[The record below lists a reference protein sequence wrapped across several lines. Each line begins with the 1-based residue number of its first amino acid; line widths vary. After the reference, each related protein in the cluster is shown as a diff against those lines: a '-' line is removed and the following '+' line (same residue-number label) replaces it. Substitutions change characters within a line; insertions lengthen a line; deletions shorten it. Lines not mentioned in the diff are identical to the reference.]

1 MTTLVKIHRKG
12 QMTLPSRLRAAISV
26 AEGDVVEATLQ
37 HGRIVI
43 TPKLVIDR
51 SQFPNADK
59 EYTPAQRRT
68 IDRGIAQSE
77 KEYKQGRSFG
87 PFDTH
92 EAFIASLHQEAAN
105 LRLRTKKTR
114 RTGK

>member
-12 QMTLPSRLRAAISV
+12 QMTLPSRLRAAIGV
-26 AEGDVVEATLQ
+26 AEGDLVEATLRR
-37 HGRIVI
+37 GKIVI

-51 SQFPNADK
+51 TQFPNADK
-59 EYTPAQRRT
+59 EYTPAQRRA

-92 EAFIASLHQEAAN
+92 EAFITSLHRKTAK
-105 LRLRTKKTR
+105 LRTKTTKR
-114 RTGK
+114 AGK

>member
-12 QMTLPSRLRAAISV
+12 QMTLPSRLRAAIGV
-26 AEGDVVEATLQ
+26 AEGDLVEATLRR
-37 HGRIVI
+37 GKIVI

-51 SQFPNADK
+51 TQFPNADK
-59 EYTPAQRRT
+59 EYTQAQRRA

-87 PFDTH
+87 PFDSH
-92 EAFIASLHQEAAN
+92 EAFITSLHREAAK
-105 LRLRTKKTR
+105 LRTKTTKR
-114 RTGK
+114 AGK